1 MGPLGAVVLA
11 GGRGRRFGSDKR
23 LASLPSGDSLLEAT
37 LCKIIPAFEETLLVL
52 RPGDESLATA
62 LSARF
67 KTLTTTL
74 ANDAGLGMGHSLAH
88 GAAKITHWQGAAICL
103 GDMPFH
109 APNTLSTLILA
120 FRAASQSYP
129 IIQPCHQGRPGHPV
143 LFHRAY
149 FDAMRALTGDQG
161 ARTLLKAEAP
171 AVQMIEVDDLG
182 ILQDVDAPKDL
193 ASG

>member
-88 GAAKITHWQGAAICL
+88 GAAPCQWVILAAPWL

-109 APNTLSTLILA
+109 APSTLSTLIRA
-120 FRAASQSYP
+120 FQAASQSHP

-161 ARTLLKAEAP
+161 ARTLLKAEAQV
-171 AVQMIEVDDLG
+171 VQMIEVNDSG
-182 ILQDVDAPKDL
+182 ILQDVDAPSDL